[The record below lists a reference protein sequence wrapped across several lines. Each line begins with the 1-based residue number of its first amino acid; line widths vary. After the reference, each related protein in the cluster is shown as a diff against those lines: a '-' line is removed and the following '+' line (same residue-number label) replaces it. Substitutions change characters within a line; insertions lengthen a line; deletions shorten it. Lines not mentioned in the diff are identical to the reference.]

1 METVVVVLMIVVCFN
16 YLLKQTYRKTYF
28 VVFSAFISAL
38 FVGLMWPYA
47 IEQTKTQ
54 ITDWLNNPELMRD
67 TAVILS
73 IDVILQMAYCM
84 IAAHVMTTGPIKN
97 RTLII
102 YKVLR
107 WFPGI
112 LIYPVLFSILVAV
125 IFSFPGHS
133 FEGISW
139 TLAGIV
145 FVVIPFGSYGIRKL
159 LPEKE
164 LRLELLFLCN
174 ALIAMLGVI
183 STVNGQTAVNGQTEI
198 EWSALAGLV
207 ILIIAGGVIG
217 MILRKILLKRKIKKQ
232 SF

>member
-28 VVFSAFISAL
+28 VLLSAL
-38 FVGLMWPYA
+38 IAAVFVSLTWPYA

-54 ITDWLNNPELMRD
+54 ISDWLNNPSLMRD
-67 TAVILS
+67 TSVILS
-73 IDVILQMAYCM
+73 FDVILQMTFCM
-84 IAAHVMTTGPIKN
+84 VAAHVMTTGQISK
-97 RTLII
+97 RTLYL

-112 LIYPVLFSILVAV
+112 LIYPVLFSMLVAV

-133 FEGISW
+133 FEGVAYTLGAVLFVAIPALSW
-139 TLAGIV
+139 FI
-145 FVVIPFGSYGIRKL
+145 KWL

-174 ALIAMLGVI
+174 ALIAILGII
-183 STVNGQTAVNGQTEI
+183 STVNGQTAVEGQSEVN
-198 EWSALAGLV
+198 WSALGGLV
-207 ILIIAGGVIG
+207 LLLLAGAVIG
-217 MILRKILLKRKIKKQ
+217 YILRIIYLKKKLHI
-232 SF
+232 